1 MELSFRQIARGSF
14 SVPEPELKGF
24 AIGKVLEMK
33 PEELTRKLNSVG
45 KRIFIAHYDL
55 FKDYAQGRLPR
66 NVLIR
71 ELVRLGVSNE
81 AGAAIRVGNAKLI
94 FEAHKEMEAIAIIL
108 KSERIPL
115 STRLAAQK
123 LQN

>member
-1 MELSFRQIARGSF
+1 M
-14 SVPEPELKGF
+14 PEPELKGF

>member
-1 MELSFRQIARGSF
+1 
-14 SVPEPELKGF
+14 
-24 AIGKVLEMK
+24 MK
-33 PEELTRKLNSVG
+33 LEELARKLNSVG
-45 KRIFIAHYDL
+45 KRIFVAHYDL
-55 FKDYAQGRLPR
+55 FEDYAEGRLSR
-66 NVLIR
+66 NQIIR
-71 ELVRLGVSNE
+71 ELVRLNISNE

-108 KSERIPL
+108 QSERIFL